1 MEYKDTYN
9 YNIITIVQDK
19 DLNVLLIKNYRFVKL
34 VKSEKLNVSI
44 RFLKW
49 ELFMHKHIN
58 LNCNSSFRK

>member
-49 ELFMHKHIN
+49 ELFMHKH
-58 LNCNSSFRK
+58 